1 MTQLKVGD
9 KAPDF
14 KTVDQHG
21 NPVSLKDFKG
31 QKLLLYFYPHD
42 DTPTC
47 TVQACNLRD
56 HYADLSEAGIV
67 VLGVSIDSEQK
78 HQKFA
83 AKHQLPFPLLVDESL
98 EIVNRYGVYGEKK
111 FMGRT
116 IVGTYRTSFLI
127 NEQGRIVHIIDKV
140 KSKEHAAQVLS
151 YFQQ

>member
-1 MTQLKVGD
+1 MTQLQPGD

-14 KTVDQHG
+14 KTTDQDG
-21 NPVSLKDFKG
+21 NRVSLKDFKG
-31 QKLLLYFYPHD
+31 KKVLLYFYPHD

-56 HYADLSEAGIV
+56 HYQELSQAGITI
-67 VLGVSIDSEQK
+67 LGVSIDSEQK
-78 HQKFA
+78 HKKFA
-83 AKHQLPFPLLVDESL
+83 AKHQLPFTLLVDESL
-98 EIVNRYGVYGEKK
+98 EIVHKYGVYGEKK

-127 NEQGRIVHIIDKV
+127 DERGVILHIIDKV

-151 YFQQ
+151 YFQ